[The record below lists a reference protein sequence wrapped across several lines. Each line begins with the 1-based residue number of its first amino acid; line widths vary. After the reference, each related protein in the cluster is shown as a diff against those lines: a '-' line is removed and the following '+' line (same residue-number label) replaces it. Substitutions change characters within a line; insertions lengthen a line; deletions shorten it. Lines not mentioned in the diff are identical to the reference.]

1 MPMGRGW
8 ERDKVPEQQMDNEYS
23 YVSLFIVATACRRRS
38 NERAMTVGCDSEKVA
53 IEREQR
59 HACMGYAERERVR
72 RSQMQLQNEVTEHG
86 IEDGAR
92 TCLSEAK

>member
-1 MPMGRGW
+1 
-8 ERDKVPEQQMDNEYS
+8 
-23 YVSLFIVATACRRRS
+23 
-38 NERAMTVGCDSEKVA
+38 MTVGCDSEKVA

-72 RSQMQLQNEVTEHG
+72 RSQMQVQNEVTEHG

-92 TCLSEAK
+92 TCLSVASPAAQCEMTEQRAQSHACMNYAESRRNCIASYE